1 MEQLFIVALA
11 SWLAGIVAFVGGFLA
26 YLEGTAETDG
36 KQEL

>member
-1 MEQLFIVALA
+1 MEQLGIVALA
-11 SWLAGIVAFVGGFLA
+11 SGIAGFVAFFGGYLA